1 MGGVGGYPVYRG
13 KSHTDVAYLA
23 CARKLLAAPDAVYP
37 QFATH
42 NAQTLASIYHMAGD
56 YHPGQYEVQ
65 CLHGMG
71 GPLYTQGGGADGE
84 RKLRPPPRTHSPRAT
99 PTPPPPNLRPP

>member
-23 CARKLLAAPDAVYP
+23 CARKLLAAADAVYP

-56 YHPGQYEVQ
+56 YRPGRYEFQ

-71 GPLYTQGGGADGE
+71 EPLYTQALGSVADG
-84 RKLRPPPRTHSPRAT
+84 KLGRPCPIYPPLGT
-99 PTPPPPNLRPP
+99 PETLPPHLLP